1 MEKFSRTYYIR
12 FMIGELDLST
22 YKPNTTEEVFVSFPL
37 TAEFSIGRSISTLS
51 NTARV
56 MLYGLDETKRRLL
69 YKDRDDWKKY
79 IYMQIYAGYGDLADS
94 MIYSGSIQECYSFRN
109 GGDTEYRTFID
120 SADAAMD
127 YLLGRVS
134 VSFAAGSDIQTEFNI
149 LGSSLIDLSLGVV
162 SPYIKF
168 PPRERGENLT
178 GKPIK
183 LLRDIS
189 AVKVE
194 EDKSPVQTASIDL
207 GVINFLRYNNDV
219 IKNFGILEIDCNTGL
234 LGTPKRKNTL
244 LSVDLIFEPAAR
256 LNQLAILHSE
266 TSQYLNA
273 GFKIMGVSHNGII
286 SGAKCGTMTTT
297 IDLFIGTGAFQDV

>member
-1 MEKFSRTYYIR
+1 MEKFFRTYYIR
-12 FMIGELDLST
+12 FLIGEYDLST
-22 YKPNTTEEVFVSFPL
+22 NTKNTPDEIFVSFPL

-56 MLYGLDETKRRLL
+56 MLYGLDETKRRML

-79 IYMQIYAGYGDLADS
+79 IYMQIYAGYNEANS

-109 GGDTEYRTFID
+109 GGETEYKTFID
-120 SADAAMD
+120 SCDAAMD

-134 VSFAAGSDIQTEFNI
+134 VSLAAGTDIQTDLNT

-162 SPYIKF
+162 SPYIVF
-168 PPRERGENLT
+168 PKKDRAFNET

-183 LLRDIS
+183 ILRDITT
-189 AVKVE
+189 VKVD
-194 EDKSPVQTASIDL
+194 EDKSPQQTASVDL
-207 GVINFLRYNNDV
+207 GVINFLRQNYDV
-219 IKNFGILEIDCNTGL
+219 IQNFGILEVDCNTGL

-256 LNQLAILHSE
+256 LNQLAILNSE
-266 TSQYLNA
+266 TSPFLNA

-286 SGAKCGTMTTT
+286 SGAKCGSMITTL
-297 IDLFIGTGAFQDV
+297 DLFIGVGAFKNV